1 VEIANVLECYVS
13 PKIDFKGTM
22 RVKLKDEYCITH
34 YTKVH
39 SALSLIPLADL
50 WSGANDAK
58 LCAIWR
64 CPFAIGEF
72 NRIESS
78 PAIRLCVF

>member
-1 VEIANVLECYVS
+1 MEIANVLECYVS

-50 WSGANDAK
+50 
-58 LCAIWR
+58 
-64 CPFAIGEF
+64 
-72 NRIESS
+72 
-78 PAIRLCVF
+78 